1 MMSMKIIS
9 RVCKCKLGHFG
20 LVKCSTWCGKLTDY
34 FSENGIQTPRS
45 LALSE
50 MGSEVDVDQSLN
62 ISSFAIATNNEISC
76 NGIPAT
82 DFQEITDVTDL
93 SRAIVSE
100 SIDHARVEVS
110 VNHMTLN
117 DLNDRSD
124 SGTDSFSE
132 QMVSGWSMMFW
143 PSDGDKELLI

>member
-1 MMSMKIIS
+1 MI
-9 RVCKCKLGHFG
+9 H
-20 LVKCSTWCGKLTDY
+20 
-34 FSENGIQTPRS
+34 FSENGVQTPRS

-62 ISSFAIATNNEISC
+62 ISSFAIAASNTGMNC

-110 VNHMTLN
+110 VNHMNDMTLN

-132 QMVSGWSMMFW
+132 QMVSPILVIRYRSYDMAHIGWQVSSRRAIKAW
-143 PSDGDKELLI
+143 

>member
-1 MMSMKIIS
+1 
-9 RVCKCKLGHFG
+9 
-20 LVKCSTWCGKLTDY
+20 
-34 FSENGIQTPRS
+34 
-45 LALSE
+45 

-62 ISSFAIATNNEISC
+62 ISSFAIAASNTGMSC

-110 VNHMTLN
+110 VNHMNDMTLN

-132 QMVSGWSMMFW
+132 QMVS
-143 PSDGDKELLI
+143 LISCRSYPIKIRPPRP

>member
-1 MMSMKIIS
+1 MII
-9 RVCKCKLGHFG
+9 
-20 LVKCSTWCGKLTDY
+20 Y
-34 FSENGIQTPRS
+34 FSENGAQTPRS

-62 ISSFAIATNNEISC
+62 ISSFAIATACNNEVNC

-110 VNHMTLN
+110 VNHMNDMTLN

-132 QMVSGWSMMFW
+132 QMVSWIAYHLMAT
-143 PSDGDKELLI
+143 

>member
-1 MMSMKIIS
+1 
-9 RVCKCKLGHFG
+9 
-20 LVKCSTWCGKLTDY
+20 
-34 FSENGIQTPRS
+34 
-45 LALSE
+45 

-62 ISSFAIATNNEISC
+62 ISSFAIATNNEVSC

-132 QMVSGWSMMFW
+132 QMVSGWSNFFGHQMAIK
-143 PSDGDKELLI
+143 G